1 MPGLLVLEPIG
12 GIAGDMFLAAALDL
26 GVDRGALE
34 AALRT
39 LGVAGWRLE
48 VTRRSASGIAATHV
62 DVVVDG
68 EQPHARG
75 LREILALVDASGLPA
90 RARAAARA
98 LFERIGRAEAKVHG
112 IAVEDVHFHEVGAV
126 DSIVDLCG
134 AAVAL
139 DLLGWPRVLSPP
151 PELGRGLSRSAHGP
165 MPVPPPAVLEILA
178 GKPVRPGGPPGEAV
192 TPTGAAI
199 LAELAELG
207 PLPAFVPGRVG
218 YGVGTS
224 SWPDRPN
231 VLRMTLGESGPI
243 TPTLSPAGAAE
254 RGSGEEA
261 AGERAS
267 GEGDAAE
274 REPKLWVLETNL
286 DDCPGQLVA
295 RAIEAALEAGALDA
309 WAAPAVMK
317 KGRPAF
323 LLSAL
328 VEEPR
333 REAVTRV
340 FFEETT
346 TLGVR
351 RHAVARDAL
360 ERELATVETAYGSV
374 RVKVARSGGR
384 EVGAHPEYDD
394 CVRLAREKGVPV
406 KEVMSAALA
415 AHRAGPR
422 RDG

>member
-1 MPGLLVLEPIG
+1 MNALMPALLVLEPIG

-26 GVDRGALE
+26 GVDRAALE
-34 AALRT
+34 GALRT
-39 LGVAGWRLE
+39 LRVPGWRLE

-62 DVVVDG
+62 DVLVDG
-68 EQPHARG
+68 EQPHVRG
-75 LREILALVDASGLPA
+75 LREILALIEASGLSD
-90 RARAAARA
+90 RARTAARA

-112 IAVEDVHFHEVGAV
+112 IALEDVHFHEVGAV

-139 DLLGWPRVLSPP
+139 ELLGWPEVLAAP

-165 MPVPPPAVLEILA
+165 LPVPPPAVLEILS
-178 GKPVRPGGPPGEAV
+178 GKPIRPGGPPGEAV

-199 LAELAELG
+199 LAELAEVG

-231 VLRMTLGESGPI
+231 VLRMTLGERAAAGTGP
-243 TPTLSPAGAAE
+243 SAAE
-254 RGSGEEA
+254 TVS
-261 AGERAS
+261 S
-267 GEGDAAE
+267 SS
-274 REPKLWVLETNL
+274 LWVLETNL

-309 WAAPAVMK
+309 WAAPVVMK
-317 KGRPAF
+317 KGRPGF

-328 VEEPR
+328 AEEQR
-333 REAVTRV
+333 REAVTRA

-351 RHAVARDAL
+351 RHAVARDIL
-360 ERELATVETAYGSV
+360 ERDVAAVETPYGPV
-374 RVKVARSGGR
+374 RVKVARSGDR
-384 EVGAHPEYDD
+384 EIGAHPEYDD
-394 CVRLAREKGVPV
+394 CARLAREKGVPV
-406 KEVMSAALA
+406 KEVMAAAIA
-415 AHRAGPR
+415 AHRARRGPP
-422 RDG
+422 G

>member
-1 MPGLLVLEPIG
+1 MALLVLEPIG

-26 GVDRGALE
+26 GVDRAALE

-39 LGVAGWRLE
+39 LRVPGWRLE

-62 DVVVDG
+62 DVLVEGD
-68 EQPHARG
+68 QPHSRG
-75 LREILALVDASGLPA
+75 LREILALVEASGLPG
-90 RARAAARA
+90 RARTAARA
-98 LFERIGRAEAKVHG
+98 LFERIGRAEAKIHG
-112 IAVEDVHFHEVGAV
+112 IALEDVHFHEVGAV

-134 AAVAL
+134 AAVVL
-139 DLLGWPRVLSPP
+139 DLLGWPEVLAAP

-165 MPVPPPAVLEILA
+165 LPVPTPATLEILS
-178 GKPVRPGGPPGEAV
+178 GKPIRSGGPPGEAV

-207 PLPAFVPGRVG
+207 PLPPFVPGRIG
-218 YGVGTS
+218 YGIGTS

-231 VLRMTLGESGPI
+231 VLRMTLGER
-243 TPTLSPAGAAE
+243 AGAA
-254 RGSGEEA
+254 ST
-261 AGERAS
+261 AS
-267 GEGDAAE
+267 GAE
-274 REPKLWVLETNL
+274 VASSASLWVLETNL

-309 WAAPAVMK
+309 WAAPLVMK
-317 KGRPAF
+317 KGRPGF

-328 VEEPR
+328 VEEER
-333 REAVTRV
+333 REAVTRA

-360 ERELATVETAYGSV
+360 EREVATVETPYGAV
-374 RVKVARSGGR
+374 RVKVGRSAGR
-384 EVGAHPEYDD
+384 ELGAHPEYDD
-394 CVRLAREKGVPV
+394 CARLAREKGVPV
-406 KEVMSAALA
+406 KEVMAAALA
-415 AHRAGPR
+415 AHRAGR
-422 RDG
+422 GRAG

>member
-1 MPGLLVLEPIG
+1 MALLVLEPIG

-26 GVDRGALE
+26 GVDRAALE

-39 LGVAGWRLE
+39 LHLPGWRLE
-48 VTRRSASGIAATHV
+48 VSRRSASGIAATHV
-62 DVVVDG
+62 DVVVEG
-68 EQPHARG
+68 VEPHARG
-75 LREILALVDASGLPA
+75 LLEILALIEASGLPE
-90 RARAAARA
+90 RARIAARA

-112 IAVEDVHFHEVGAV
+112 TAVEDVHFHEVGAV

-139 DLLGWPRVLSPP
+139 DLLGWPKVVCAP
-151 PELGRGLSRSAHGP
+151 PELGRGLFRSAHGP
-165 MPVPPPAVLEILA
+165 MPVPGPAVLEILS

-207 PLPAFVPGRVG
+207 ALPAFVPGRVG
-218 YGVGTS
+218 YGAGTS
-224 SWPDRPN
+224 TWPDRPN
-231 VLRMTLGESGPI
+231 VLRMTLGEYATAASGP
-243 TPTLSPAGAAE
+243 SAAEAGA
-254 RGSGEEA
+254 S
-261 AGERAS
+261 
-267 GEGDAAE
+267 
-274 REPKLWVLETNL
+274 LWVLETNL

-328 VEEPR
+328 VEEER
-333 REAVTRV
+333 REAVTRA

-351 RHAVARDAL
+351 RHAVARDVL
-360 ERELATVETAYGSV
+360 ERDVATVETPYGAV

-384 EVGAHPEYDD
+384 ELGAHPEYDD
-394 CVRLAREKGVPV
+394 CARLGNEKGVPV
-406 KEVMSAALA
+406 KEVMAAAMA
-415 AHRAGPR
+415 AHRAGR
-422 RDG
+422 GRGG